1 MKKISMI
8 VPCYNE
14 EGNVEL
20 FFEDVVKT
28 YKNSKNYK
36 IELIF
41 IDDGSTDSTLE
52 HLKEIVK
59 NKEFDT
65 KIVSF
70 SRNFGKESV
79 IYAGLKKA
87 TGDYTVLIDADMQQP
102 PSLTLKMAETL
113 DKDTN
118 CDCVCYYQND
128 RIESK
133 TMTKLKA
140 LFYNVMNKVSEV
152 ELKQGASD
160 FRMFRNNV
168 KEAMLSLEEYCRFTK
183 GIFSWVGFNTCYLPY
198 TPKQRATGS
207 SKWKPYK
214 LMRYGLSGIVS
225 FSTKPLKFATFLG
238 FILSFL
244 SVVYLF
250 IIIIQKIFFE
260 ISIPGYPTIVTCIL
274 LIGGIQLFSLGII
287 GEYIS
292 KMYMETKKRP
302 IYIIKEELTND
313 KQTKKNVQKI

>member
-1 MKKISMI
+1 MKRISMV

-14 EGNVEL
+14 EGNVKL
-20 FFEDVVKT
+20 FYNDVVKT
-28 YKNSKNYK
+28 YNESKDYE

-41 IDDGSTDSTLE
+41 VDDGSNDNTLFE
-52 HLKEIVK
+52 LKKIS
-59 NKEFDT
+59 KEKKFNI
-65 KIVSF
+65 KVISF

-102 PSLTLKMAETL
+102 PSLTLKMASIL
-113 DKDTN
+113 DNDVN
-118 CDCVCYYQND
+118 CDCVCYYQNN
-128 RIESK
+128 RIEGK
-133 TMTKLKA
+133 LMTKVKSM
-140 LFYNVMNKVSEV
+140 FYNVMNKLSEV
-152 ELKQGASD
+152 ELKEGASD
-160 FRMFRNNV
+160 FRMFRANV
-168 KEAMLSLEEYCRFTK
+168 REAILSLEEYCRFTK

-198 TPKQRATGS
+198 TPNKRASGS

-214 LMRYGLSGIVS
+214 LMKYGLSGIVS

-244 SVVYLF
+244 SVLYLI
-250 IIIIQKIFFE
+250 IIIIQKLFFE

-274 LIGGIQLFSLGII
+274 LIGGIQLFCLGII
-287 GEYIS
+287 GEYIG

-302 IYIIKEELTND
+302 VYVIKEELSNE
-313 KQTKKNVQKI
+313 K